1 MSTETPPGA
10 RRPAAGEP
18 QAHASSP
25 ERIDWSQL
33 WYPGP
38 RRVFTAAELSRAG
51 AQAPSRTLTVM
62 ATINASLVGFALLQA
77 APPQATARL
86 TALFAGL
93 LVFAAVAAR
102 QLWDRP
108 ERKRLTLWTLVYS
121 LAVLLLAA
129 GLRWRVD
136 DPELRRWAFGLCWGT
151 AVLVTV
157 VLWFLAVYR
166 SDQIAARLR
175 ELDERDRA
183 VAMARQ
189 LATAQIRPH
198 FLFNSL
204 ASLQHWVQTRDERAA
219 SLLEALTGFLRA
231 TLPLFERSQL
241 KIADE
246 LEAARHYLQVMQ
258 LRLGERLRWT
268 VRIDPRAAGIE
279 VPPGLL
285 LTLVENAVEH
295 GVQASLRG
303 ATVGVAVELQGSRLR
318 IDVIDDG
325 PGPGRSAADG
335 VGLSNTRARLAQAF
349 GPAATLVLQPRAEGG
364 CLARIEIPSP
374 NPAPSPP

>member
-1 MSTETPPGA
+1 
-10 RRPAAGEP
+10 
-18 QAHASSP
+18 
-25 ERIDWSQL
+25 
-33 WYPGP
+33 
-38 RRVFTAAELSRAG
+38 
-51 AQAPSRTLTVM
+51 
-62 ATINASLVGFALLQA
+62 
-77 APPQATARL
+77 
-86 TALFAGL
+86 
-93 LVFAAVAAR
+93 
-102 QLWDRP
+102 
-108 ERKRLTLWTLVYS
+108 
-121 LAVLLLAA
+121 VLLLAA